1 MRILLSWHI
10 VLDFSVRPTG
20 CAVGVVKLV
29 PSANLT
35 VRAMLAVL
43 LLAIP
48 AYTQT
53 NPPSAT
59 DQKPSPPPT
68 PPSQDNKQAG
78 ASAQGGIEILSD
90 TMGVD
95 FTPYLSKE
103 VLPHIR
109 QNWYNLIPEVARPP
123 IMKKGKLAIEFAITK
138 DGSVAGMRLVASS
151 KDAAMDRAA
160 WGGIMASNPFA
171 PLPEEFRGQYLAL
184 RCYFY
189 YNPDRTDFGRA
200 APSDPNALFRISPLG
215 PLKITVGSAQQFS
228 ASSAGHQ
235 SNTVKWTLGGDACA
249 KADCGSISTDGL
261 YTAPSKP
268 PDPPDVTVTAV
279 QTTTPFKSASI
290 QVTIVPAEPR
300 N

>member
-1 MRILLSWHI
+1 M
-10 VLDFSVRPTG
+10 
-20 CAVGVVKLV
+20 VKPL

-35 VRAMLAVL
+35 IYSVLAVL
-43 LLAIP
+43 LLVLSAF
-48 AYTQT
+48 TQT
-53 NPPSAT
+53 NPPPAT
-59 DQKPSPPPT
+59 DQKPSPTPT
-68 PPSQDNKQAG
+68 PAGQDNKETG
-78 ASAQGGIEILSD
+78 SSAQGGVEILSD

-95 FTPYLSKE
+95 FKPYISKE
-103 VLPHIR
+103 VLSHIR

-123 IMKKGKLAIEFAITK
+123 IMKKGRLAIEFAITK

-189 YNPDRTDFGRA
+189 YNPDHNDLGKA
-200 APSDPNALFRISPLG
+200 ASPDPNALFRISPLG
-215 PLKITVGSAQQFS
+215 PLKITIGSTQQFS
-228 ASSAGHQ
+228 ASSTGHQ

-261 YTAPSKP
+261 YKAPSKP
-268 PDPPDVTVTAV
+268 PDPPYVTVTAV
-279 QTTTPFKSASI
+279 QTTTPFKSAST